1 MYAITFS
8 CGIPGQVKIPIIQ
21 VTKKIITFGPC
32 SLLISQNGCI
42 AQGCSWVRIR
52 PVFSSACLDRYRPP
66 QRVVSSVLLVG
77 AYLLELC
84 FWHSFQEGC
93 SFTRDSISDPQQAH
107 SPLCLTSSLSSH
119 RMCCAPEARIWPI
132 APRLLTTS
140 WVSLVTSDP
149 TNDPYQWLPRIP
161 VAPTANCP
169 PKHILEVS
177 SHDLNFYLHSI

>member
-1 MYAITFS
+1 MDVSLRAAHEFVSDS
-8 CGIPGQVKIPIIQ
+8 CFHLHAWTGTDHHKVWYQV
-21 VTKKIITFGPC
+21 F
-32 SLLISQNGCI
+32 L
-42 AQGCSWVRIR
+42 
-52 PVFSSACLDRYRPP
+52 
-66 QRVVSSVLLVG
+66 VV

-93 SFTRDSISDPQQAH
+93 SFTRDNISDPQQPH
-107 SPLCLTSSLSSH
+107 SPLWLTSSLSSH

-149 TNDPYQWLPRIP
+149 TNDPYHWLPRIP